1 MVHGE
6 HNKSRNSGGFALII
20 MGALML
26 IIGPQEAIVP
36 KSLSVIVWVG
46 GIIIGSIASWGPT
59 ININAPKIISANP
72 PLFLLLLCSPCT
84 MIRCTLK
91 VF

>member
-1 MVHGE
+1 VVHGE

-46 GIIIGSIASWGPT
+46 GLAIGGIGFYL
-59 ININAPKIISANP
+59 K
-72 PLFLLLLCSPCT
+72 F
-84 MIRCTLK
+84 IRNRVK
-91 VF
+91 SQ